1 MYSKTFIGNL
11 VEALPYIMQFRDK
24 IFVIKFGGSI
34 MQSEKEKKAFIDDVI
49 LMLHLGIKIVL
60 VHGGGK
66 HISNRLERMGI
77 ETEFVEGYRVTCD
90 DAIKEVEMVLSGS
103 INKDLTLRFNNR
115 GVKAVGM
122 NGKDGGLIKAKKK
135 YIIKKEKETDIGNVG
150 DIEKINPDYLKLLI
164 DHQYL
169 PIISPIGYDEN
180 GTTYN
185 INADDVA
192 AKICSELNAEKL
204 VLMTD
209 VNGLYKTFGD
219 ESTFISK
226 LTVDDAKKYI
236 EDGIIQGGMIPKIQS
251 CISSIERG
259 AGTTHIINGMIEHS
273 LLLEIF
279 SNEGIGTMVLR
290 G

>member
-11 VEALPYIMQFRDK
+11 VEALPYIMQFREK
-24 IFVIKFGGSI
+24 TFVIKFGGSI
-34 MQSEKEKKAFIDDVI
+34 INSEKEKKAFIDDVA
-49 LMLHLGIKIVL
+49 LMLQMGMKIVL

-66 HISNRLERMGI
+66 DISNRLDRMGI

-90 DAIKEVEMVLSGS
+90 EAIKEVEMVLSGS

-115 GVKAVGM
+115 GIKAVGM

-135 YIIKKEKETDIGNVG
+135 YIIKKKQETDIGNVG
-150 DIEKINPDYLKLLI
+150 DIEKIDPSYLKLLI

-169 PIISPIGYDEN
+169 PIISPIGFDEQGN
-180 GTTYN
+180 TYN

-204 VLMTD
+204 ILMTD
-209 VNGLYKTFGD
+209 VNGLYKEFGD

-226 LTVDDAKKYI
+226 LTVETAKKYI
-236 EDGIIQGGMIPKIQS
+236 EDGTIQGGMIPKIQS
-251 CISSIERG
+251 CITSIENG
-259 AGTTHIINGMIEHS
+259 TGTTHIINGMIEHG

-279 SNEGIGTMVLR
+279 SDDGIGTMVI
-290 G
+290 